1 MVKRTKVQKEV
12 GTSLHGESPDRETP
26 DGRELP
32 QENPGQERKQRQGR
46 SGRYGS
52 ATVLKTVANGVQRI
66 SAAATTAMSDT
77 PLHKCEWV
85 LDNEIDNTIH
95 THYVCSVCGA
105 KSGFKFTKNGG
116 G

>member
-12 GTSLHGESPDRETP
+12 GTSLHGKGPDRETT

-32 QENPGQERKQRQGR
+32 QENPGQKREQHQGR
-46 SGRYGS
+46 TERYGS

-66 SAAATTAMSDT
+66 SAKTLNT
-77 PLHKCEWV
+77 PPHKCEWV